1 MLLEKK
7 VEYPLLISMNIL
19 LVSPIPET
27 PIPRLKIPDNILA
40 KIEGAKTDKTEISL
54 GAVDVGS
61 LS

>member
-27 PIPRLKIPDNILA
+27 PIPRLKIPDTILA
-40 KIEGAKTDKTEISL
+40 KIEGEKTDKTEISL

-61 LS
+61 LT

>member
-19 LVSPIPET
+19 LVTPIPET

-40 KIEGAKTDKTEISL
+40 KIDGDKIEKSEHSL

-61 LS
+61 LN